1 MQTTADAVIVGGG
14 VMGCSIL
21 YNLARQ
27 RMRNLVLIER
37 ETIGSG
43 QTGRSMTMCRMHY
56 SDPVATSLAWK
67 SLDIYRNFEEAIGG
81 PSGFVRTGYI
91 LVVGPEDKEAME
103 QNVAMQQKLGVS
115 TKVISKADA
124 LEVAP
129 MLDFQDVAGIAYEP
143 ESGYGDSY
151 AVTSTYARQAR
162 EMGANILLETPVTG
176 IQVSNGRVSGVET
189 PDGDIS
195 TSTVIVA
202 AGPWSRTLFQ
212 GIGLDFPIHTV
223 RHQLTVLNRPTDLIP
238 DHPMVADLI
247 NELSF
252 RPDGTNLTMIGLG
265 VEEADIESWNPGV
278 DMAIVS
284 EVSTKLVRRCPL
296 MAQASFRGGWS
307 CLFDVTP
314 DWYPVLDNVEGIEGL
329 YCAAG
334 FSGHG
339 FKLAPMIGVVMAE
352 LITQGQATSV
362 DITPLRWNRFQEGNL
377 VRSSYGYNVL
387 A

>member
-27 RMRNLVLIER
+27 GMRNLVLIER

-143 ESGYGDSY
+143 ESG
-151 AVTSTYARQAR
+151 
-162 EMGANILLETPVTG
+162 
-176 IQVSNGRVSGVET
+176 
-189 PDGDIS
+189 
-195 TSTVIVA
+195 
-202 AGPWSRTLFQ
+202 
-212 GIGLDFPIHTV
+212 
-223 RHQLTVLNRPTDLIP
+223 
-238 DHPMVADLI
+238 
-247 NELSF
+247 
-252 RPDGTNLTMIGLG
+252 
-265 VEEADIESWNPGV
+265 
-278 DMAIVS
+278 
-284 EVSTKLVRRCPL
+284 VRRFLRCYVHLRPPGTGDG
-296 MAQASFRGGWS
+296 SKYSSGDTSHWH
-307 CLFDVTP
+307 P
-314 DWYPVLDNVEGIEGL
+314 GL
-329 YCAAG
+329 
-334 FSGHG
+334 
-339 FKLAPMIGVVMAE
+339 
-352 LITQGQATSV
+352 
-362 DITPLRWNRFQEGNL
+362 
-377 VRSSYGYNVL
+377 
-387 A
+387 